1 MKRFFSLLQSKSWTS
16 LFAPAIATVGVGGLI
31 FSGSHIKNI
40 PGKPFYK
47 EQLKNCSIH
56 SRNLTLSYSAKI
68 SIVLI
73 LLETNLS
80 DMSADISASSQKSE
94 KQVLAQME
102 EPQVLSHSFLIRQ
115 SCAISYE
122 AASKLYT
129 HIYLALEDY
138 SSKYSKGEYDLS
150 ERSISEFK
158 HPNKGMLIQKCVDYI
173 LVQPVFIDSSSG

>member
-40 PGKPFYK
+40 PGKRFYK
-47 EQLKNCSIH
+47 EQILAQLLLQSN
-56 SRNLTLSYSAKI
+56 LSYSTKI

-73 LLETNLS
+73 FIETNLS
-80 DMSADISASSQKSE
+80 EMSADVSASSQKSE
-94 KQVLAQME
+94 KQVLALME
-102 EPQVLSHSFLIRQ
+102 EPQVLTHSFLIRQ

-138 SSKYSKGEYDLS
+138 SSKYSQGEYDLS
-150 ERSISEFK
+150 EKAS
-158 HPNKGMLIQKCVDYI
+158 
-173 LVQPVFIDSSSG
+173 

>member
-40 PGKPFYK
+40 PGKRFYK
-47 EQLKNCSIH
+47 EQILAQLLLQSN
-56 SRNLTLSYSAKI
+56 LSYSAKI

-73 LLETNLS
+73 LIETNLS
-80 DMSADISASSQKSE
+80 DMSADVSASSQKSE
-94 KQVLAQME
+94 KQVLALME
-102 EPQVLSHSFLIRQ
+102 EPQVLTHSFLIRQ

-129 HIYLALEDY
+129 HVYLALEDY
-138 SSKYSKGEYDLS
+138 SSKYSQGEYDLS
-150 ERSISEFK
+150 EKAS
-158 HPNKGMLIQKCVDYI
+158 
-173 LVQPVFIDSSSG
+173 

>member
-1 MKRFFSLLQSKSWTS
+1 MKRLFSLLQSKSWTS
-16 LFAPAIATVGVGGLI
+16 LLAPAIATVGVGGLI

-47 EQLKNCSIH
+47 EQILLSLIFFQSN
-56 SRNLTLSYSAKI
+56 LSYSAKM

-73 LLETNLS
+73 LIETNLS

-94 KQVLAQME
+94 KQVLALME

-138 SSKYSKGEYDLS
+138 SSKYSQGEYD
-150 ERSISEFK
+150 
-158 HPNKGMLIQKCVDYI
+158 
-173 LVQPVFIDSSSG
+173 

>member
-1 MKRFFSLLQSKSWTS
+1 MKRLFSLLQSKSWTS
-16 LFAPAIATVGVGGLI
+16 LLAPAIATVGVGGLI

-47 EQLKNCSIH
+47 EQILLSLIFFQSN
-56 SRNLTLSYSAKI
+56 LSYSAKM

-73 LLETNLS
+73 LIETNLS

-94 KQVLAQME
+94 KQVLALME

-138 SSKYSKGEYDLS
+138 SSKYSQGEYDLS
-150 ERSISEFK
+150 EKASC
-158 HPNKGMLIQKCVDYI
+158 N
-173 LVQPVFIDSSSG
+173 

>member
-1 MKRFFSLLQSKSWTS
+1 MKRLFSLLQSKSWTS
-16 LFAPAIATVGVGGLI
+16 LLAPAIATVGVGGLI

-47 EQLKNCSIH
+47 EQILVSLIFFQSN
-56 SRNLTLSYSAKI
+56 LSYSAKM

-73 LLETNLS
+73 LIETNLS

-94 KQVLAQME
+94 KQVLALME

-129 HIYLALEDY
+129 HVYLALEDY
-138 SSKYSKGEYDLS
+138 SSKYSQGEYDLS
-150 ERSISEFK
+150 EKASC
-158 HPNKGMLIQKCVDYI
+158 N
-173 LVQPVFIDSSSG
+173 

>member
-1 MKRFFSLLQSKSWTS
+1 MKRLFSLLQSKSWTS
-16 LFAPAIATVGVGGLI
+16 LLAPAIATVGVGGLI

-47 EQLKNCSIH
+47 EQILVNRKIQSN
-56 SRNLTLSYSAKI
+56 LSYSAKM

-73 LLETNLS
+73 LIETNLS

-94 KQVLAQME
+94 KQVLALME

-129 HIYLALEDY
+129 HVYLALEDY
-138 SSKYSKGEYDLS
+138 SSKYSQGEYNLS
-150 ERSISEFK
+150 EKASC
-158 HPNKGMLIQKCVDYI
+158 N
-173 LVQPVFIDSSSG
+173 

>member
-40 PGKPFYK
+40 PGKRFYK
-47 EQLKNCSIH
+47 EQILAQLLLQSN
-56 SRNLTLSYSAKI
+56 LSYSAKI

-73 LLETNLS
+73 LIETNLS
-80 DMSADISASSQKSE
+80 DMSADVSASSQKSE
-94 KQVLAQME
+94 KQVLALME
-102 EPQVLSHSFLIRQ
+102 EPQVLTHSFLIRQ

-129 HIYLALEDY
+129 HVYLALEDY
-138 SSKYSKGEYDLS
+138 SSKYSHGEYDLS
-150 ERSISEFK
+150 EKAS
-158 HPNKGMLIQKCVDYI
+158 
-173 LVQPVFIDSSSG
+173 

>member
-40 PGKPFYK
+40 PGKRFYK
-47 EQLKNCSIH
+47 EQILAQLLLQSN
-56 SRNLTLSYSAKI
+56 LSYSAKI
-68 SIVLI
+68 SIVLVLI
-73 LLETNLS
+73 ETNLS

-94 KQVLAQME
+94 KQVLALME

-122 AASKLYT
+122 ATSKLYT
-129 HIYLALEDY
+129 HVYLALEDY
-138 SSKYSKGEYDLS
+138 SSKYSQGEYDLS
-150 ERSISEFK
+150 EKAS
-158 HPNKGMLIQKCVDYI
+158 
-173 LVQPVFIDSSSG
+173 

>member
-40 PGKPFYK
+40 PGKRFYK
-47 EQLKNCSIH
+47 EQILAQLLLQSN
-56 SRNLTLSYSAKI
+56 LSYSAKI

-73 LLETNLS
+73 LIETNLS
-80 DMSADISASSQKSE
+80 DMSADVSASSQKSE
-94 KQVLAQME
+94 KQVLALME

-129 HIYLALEDY
+129 HVYLALEDY
-138 SSKYSKGEYDLS
+138 SSKYSQGEYDLS
-150 ERSISEFK
+150 EKAS
-158 HPNKGMLIQKCVDYI
+158 
-173 LVQPVFIDSSSG
+173 

>member
-1 MKRFFSLLQSKSWTS
+1 MKRLFSLLQSKSWTS

-47 EQLKNCSIH
+47 EQILVSLIFFQSN
-56 SRNLTLSYSAKI
+56 LSYSAKM

-73 LLETNLS
+73 LIETNLS

-94 KQVLAQME
+94 KQVLALME

-129 HIYLALEDY
+129 HVYLALEDY
-138 SSKYSKGEYDLS
+138 SSKYSQGEYDLS
-150 ERSISEFK
+150 EKASC
-158 HPNKGMLIQKCVDYI
+158 N
-173 LVQPVFIDSSSG
+173 

>member
-40 PGKPFYK
+40 PGKRFYK
-47 EQLKNCSIH
+47 EQILAQLLLQSN
-56 SRNLTLSYSAKI
+56 LSYSAKI

-73 LLETNLS
+73 LIETNLS

-94 KQVLAQME
+94 KQVLALME

-129 HIYLALEDY
+129 HVYLALEDY
-138 SSKYSKGEYDLS
+138 SSKYSQGEYDLS
-150 ERSISEFK
+150 EKASC
-158 HPNKGMLIQKCVDYI
+158 N
-173 LVQPVFIDSSSG
+173 

>member
-40 PGKPFYK
+40 PGKRFYK
-47 EQLKNCSIH
+47 EQILAQLLLQSN
-56 SRNLTLSYSAKI
+56 LSYSAKI
-68 SIVLI
+68 SIVLVLI
-73 LLETNLS
+73 ETNLS

-94 KQVLAQME
+94 KQVLALME

-138 SSKYSKGEYDLS
+138 SSKYSQGEYDLS
-150 ERSISEFK
+150 EKAS
-158 HPNKGMLIQKCVDYI
+158 
-173 LVQPVFIDSSSG
+173 

>member
-40 PGKPFYK
+40 PGKRFYK
-47 EQLKNCSIH
+47 EQILAQLLLQSN
-56 SRNLTLSYSAKI
+56 LSYSTKI

-73 LLETNLS
+73 FIETNLS
-80 DMSADISASSQKSE
+80 EMSADVSASSQKSE
-94 KQVLAQME
+94 KQVLALME
-102 EPQVLSHSFLIRQ
+102 EPQVLTHSFLIRQ

-129 HIYLALEDY
+129 HVYLALEDY
-138 SSKYSKGEYDLS
+138 SSKYSQGEYDLS
-150 ERSISEFK
+150 EKAS
-158 HPNKGMLIQKCVDYI
+158 
-173 LVQPVFIDSSSG
+173 

>member
-40 PGKPFYK
+40 PGKRFYK
-47 EQLKNCSIH
+47 EQILAQLFSVIYFQSN
-56 SRNLTLSYSAKI
+56 LSYSAKI

-73 LLETNLS
+73 LIETNLS
-80 DMSADISASSQKSE
+80 DMAADVTASSKKSE
-94 KQVLAQME
+94 KQVLALME
-102 EPQVLSHSFLIRQ
+102 EPQVLTHSFLIRQ

-129 HIYLALEDY
+129 HVYLALEDY
-138 SSKYSKGEYDLS
+138 SSKYSQGEYDLS
-150 ERSISEFK
+150 EKAS
-158 HPNKGMLIQKCVDYI
+158 
-173 LVQPVFIDSSSG
+173 

>member
-1 MKRFFSLLQSKSWTS
+1 MKRLFSLLQSKSWTS

-47 EQLKNCSIH
+47 EQILVSLIFFQSN
-56 SRNLTLSYSAKI
+56 LSYSAKM

-73 LLETNLS
+73 LIETNLS
-80 DMSADISASSQKSE
+80 DMSTDISASSQKSE
-94 KQVLAQME
+94 KQVLALME

-129 HIYLALEDY
+129 HVYLALEDY
-138 SSKYSKGEYDLS
+138 SSKYSQGEYDLS
-150 ERSISEFK
+150 EKASC
-158 HPNKGMLIQKCVDYI
+158 N
-173 LVQPVFIDSSSG
+173 